1 MLTKREF
8 NKQFR
13 ENKEIGLRNN
23 FPTSKWL
30 ESQILR
36 EIHKVM
42 AYLVDFL
49 GKKGYRIVDDKWDAM
64 WLRTAEVIR
73 EGRCLDEE
81 TPWRPDYV
89 WVEAEWVEDDGGY
102 EELEKDGV
110 IVKA

>member
-1 MLTKREF
+1 MMTKREF

-13 ENKEIGLRNN
+13 ENKEIGLRDN

-42 AYLVDFL
+42 AYLTEFL
-49 GKKGYRIVDDKWDAM
+49 KEKGYRIVEDKWDKM
-64 WLRTAEVIR
+64 WLNTAEAIR
-73 EGRCLDEE
+73 ENRCVDEDSGWS
-81 TPWRPDYV
+81 PAYV
-89 WVEAEWVEDDGGY
+89 WVEAEWVEGDGGY